1 MGLEDEKQKAI
12 EKVKHDADVKLRDMM
27 KHDTTITSTISCF
40 RAVQS
45 SVEHVVGRVGD
56 VDFLSRK

>member
-27 KHDTTITSTISCF
+27 KHDATITSTISCLC
-40 RAVQS
+40 AVQS
-45 SVEHVVGRVGD
+45 SLEHVVGRVGD
-56 VDFLSRK
+56 VDFLSHK